1 MSLGSLV
8 AKNVKNL
15 RLRFGLSQEAL
26 ARKSGLTVRYI
37 SRLENGSPN
46 VTLDVLERLAKGL
59 GCTVEQLVGERR
71 DDLAVKRAR
80 KALEKA
86 IKTLQREKNQ
96 LE

>member
-8 AKNVKNL
+8 AKNVKIL
-15 RLRFGLSQEAL
+15 RLKFGLSQHEL
-26 ARKSGLTVRYI
+26 ARKSALTVRYI

-59 GCTVEQLVGERR
+59 DCTVGQLVGERR
-71 DDLAVKRAR
+71 DDVSVKQAR
-80 KALEKA
+80 QALEKA
-86 IKTLQREKNQ
+86 IKILQSQKNK